1 MASAGMH
8 MQRSSNFH
16 IFVGCRPT
24 SAVEILVSAR
34 IRLPLFNLL
43 LCLAPLVCL
52 AAFCPRTAGAQDS
65 ATVAGTVRAQGG
77 APVAGARITFEPA
90 GRATDTDA
98 RGRFVLRVPPNQP
111 GSLRLAAVG
120 YSPDR
125 LPVPGLAPG
134 ARREVAVTLAPLYL
148 LDALTVVAQ
157 PERPLLNT
165 EDAAT
170 GGAIER
176 AELEA
181 LPTDARDPL
190 ELLFTVPGVAQG
202 TGYFGDAPT
211 LSLNGAN
218 SLYTQYTLDGLDN
231 NEGFLGGPRV
241 EFPLGG
247 IAREEA
253 LVNTYS
259 SEFGRSSNGVVN
271 LTSRAG
277 GNTTHGE
284 VFGYWRPGVPFDAGN
299 KVPFGADPAAVKARQ
314 DGFRRFQLGGGISGP
329 LARNRTFGSVAG
341 EYNNE
346 NEDRIGST
354 ARATFIGTEKRQTV
368 KLFGRVDHGWSP
380 TQTTTLRAA
389 FSSVSRA
396 GQGTGVVT
404 PEADVT
410 TRRIGSLTAVTHR
423 SSLRGGNASNTVSVQ
438 LGTFHWY
445 FPPTAS
451 DFSRP
456 QVTIQDPAGAT
467 QAVVG
472 STNFVFDER
481 ETQVQL
487 RDVFE
492 TAIGSH
498 RLRVGGDL
506 VTGRFRLTGANTNP
520 NGSYVVYNDG
530 NIAPSGSFFTYGD
543 IPADVRVRSY
553 TIDARPAQVDLT
565 QTLVGAFVEDRWRV
579 SPSLLLVG
587 GLRWDYDDIT
597 SRGESSPDLNNFQ
610 PRVSFN
616 WYATPTSVL
625 RGGFGLYTG
634 KLPYTVYSDGVQ
646 FGPNG
651 NAVVTFDSTTT
662 PGAPAFGHGLTPAE
676 LQAQANLLPA
686 REVRRMFALGLQQP
700 FSYQGTLGY
709 QLQVGDRW
717 GFSIDG
723 VWSETRNLPR
733 SVDLNPISSVA
744 CPGLDASTTAQTTA
758 TGDACRPV
766 TPVSNSYRR
775 LTTTQTAG
783 HARYVGLYVS
793 ARRRM
798 SEAWSLD
805 GNWIWSKAKNDT
817 EDINF
822 NASRANCFDQR
833 GRDAVTGAPCATSEW
848 ADAINDRRHKVSLR
862 SVYTIAKLVRVSV
875 IGDFQTGQPVNRVA
889 GTVGSDGSVA
899 LLDLD
904 GSGPIFG
911 NGFIGNNDRLPGV
924 PRNGERLPSFFNVS
938 AGVAY
943 LLGTRHGDIEIR
955 ADVFNALNRTE
966 WGNFA
971 NGIAGGG
978 SRTQFGRPDDPILL
992 RSPGAPRQVQF
1003 SARYAF

>member
-1 MASAGMH
+1 MAS
-8 MQRSSNFH
+8 
-16 IFVGCRPT
+16 CRT
-24 SAVEILVSAR
+24 I
-34 IRLPLFNLL
+34 IPLFGLL
-43 LCLAPLVCL
+43 FGL
-52 AAFCPRTAGAQDS
+52 AALVPRAARAQDS
-65 ATVAGTVRAQGG
+65 ARVAGTVRAQGG
-77 APVAGARITFEPA
+77 APLSGARISFGAAAA
-90 GRATDTDA
+90 GSETDA
-98 RGRFVLRVPPNQP
+98 RGRFVLYVPANQP
-111 GSLRLAAVG
+111 GTLQLAAVG
-120 YSPDR
+120 YTPER
-125 LPVPGLAPG
+125 LVLPALPPGT
-134 ARREVAVTLAPLYL
+134 RRDLAVTLAPLYV
-148 LDALTVVAQ
+148 LDALTVVSEA
-157 PERPLLNT
+157 ERPLLNT

-170 GGAIER
+170 GGAVER
-176 AELEA
+176 SELEA

-190 ELLFTVPGVAQG
+190 ELLFTVPGVAQS

-218 SLYTQYTLDGLDN
+218 ALYTQYTLDGLDN

-247 IAREEA
+247 LAREAA

-259 SEFGRSSNGVVN
+259 TEFGRSSNGVVN
-271 LTSRAG
+271 LVSRAG

-284 VFGYWRPGVPFDAGN
+284 VFGYWRPGLPFDAGN

-329 LARNRTFGSVAG
+329 LARNRTFGSLAA

-346 NEDRIGST
+346 NEDRVGST
-354 ARATFIGTEKRQTV
+354 ARATFVGTEKRQKI

-380 TQTTTLRAA
+380 SQTTTLRAA
-389 FSSVSRA
+389 FSSLSRA
-396 GQGTGVVT
+396 GQGTGFVT

-410 TRRIGSLTAVTHR
+410 TRRIGSLTAITHR
-423 SSLRGGNASNTVSVQ
+423 SSLRGGNASNTASVQ

-456 QVTIQDPAGAT
+456 QVSILDPTGAT

-481 ETQVQL
+481 ETQLQL

-492 TAIGSH
+492 TNIGNRH

-506 VTGRFRLTGANTNP
+506 VTAWFRLTGANTNP
-520 NGSYVVYNDG
+520 NGAYAVYNDG
-530 NIAPSGSFFTYGD
+530 NIVPSGAFLTYAD
-543 IPADVRVRSY
+543 IPSNVRVASY

-597 SRGESSPDLNNFQ
+597 SRGESSPDLNNVQ
-610 PRVSFN
+610 PRLSFN
-616 WYATPTSVL
+616 WYATPKSVL

-662 PGAPAFGHGLTPAE
+662 PGAPAFGHGLTSAQ
-676 LQAQANLLPA
+676 LQAQADLLPA

-717 GFSIDG
+717 AFSIDG
-723 VWSETRNLPR
+723 VWSVTRNLPR
-733 SVDLNPISSVA
+733 SVDLNAISSIA
-744 CPGLDASTTAQTTA
+744 CPGLDANTTAQTTA
-758 TGDACRPV
+758 IGDACRPV
-766 TPVSNSYRR
+766 TPMANSYRR

-783 HARYVGLYVS
+783 RARYAGLYAS
-793 ARRRM
+793 ARRRV
-798 SEAWSLD
+798 SDAWSLD
-805 GNWIWSKAKNDT
+805 ANWVWSHAKNDT

-822 NASRANCFDQR
+822 NASRANCFDES
-833 GRDAVTGAPCATSEW
+833 GRDVVTGAPCATTEW
-848 ADAINDRRHKVSLR
+848 ADAINDRRHKLTVR
-862 SVYTIAKLVRVSV
+862 SVYTIGRLFRVSV

-889 GTVGSDGSVA
+889 GSVGPDGSVR

-904 GSGPIFG
+904 GSGFIFG
-911 NGFIGNNDRLPGV
+911 NGFIGNNDRLPRV
-924 PRNGERLPSFFNVS
+924 PRNGERLPSFFNLS

-943 LLGTRHGDIEIR
+943 LLDTRHGNLELR

-978 SRTQFGRPDDPILL
+978 SRTQYGLPGDPIIL